1 MIRPLVFIALVFYA
15 LPGAAAE
22 LLITEAWIKYLPAV
36 VPVRAGYM
44 NITNNQKQTAE
55 IEWLTSESFARIEIH
70 QSIKKNDLMSMQQV
84 HVLAIGPNQT
94 LQLTP
99 GSYHLM
105 MMDPVKNLQPGN
117 IVKVI
122 IGYADKSTQ
131 IIEMIVRK

>member
-15 LPGAAAE
+15 LPSVAAE
-22 LLITEAWIKYLPAV
+22 LLITEAWIKNLPAV

-70 QSIKKNDLMSMQQV
+70 QSIKKNDLMSMQPV